1 MLPRVAVLGPSALF
15 HAASRQRAACNAF
28 SVDRVGQ
35 PAKSTTEF
43 GKAGLNLSRPRPITR
58 SCEHKRVGDGR
69 AGPSE
74 AQRLTNTA
82 GTLARRS
89 RALSRTRR
97 RAARARNPSCDIRSR
112 RLHRA

>member
-43 GKAGLNLSRPRPITR
+43 GKAGLNLSRPRPIT
-58 SCEHKRVGDGR
+58 SEKKGVGDG
-69 AGPSE
+69 
-74 AQRLTNTA
+74 T
-82 GTLARRS
+82 RRS
-89 RALSRTRR
+89 FGSAETYQYRGHVGAPVQGAVANAPTRGPG
-97 RAARARNPSCDIRSR
+97 AQS
-112 RLHRA
+112 LL